1 MTLDRGDWQYRRDAT
16 LADFLS
22 MDDLTKVLAETVR
35 CVQWVRVVGVEIFLP
50 QLHDY
55 IIAFVHR
62 LINAE
67 L

>member
-1 MTLDRGDWQYRRDAT
+1 MTLDVHDWQYRRDAT

-35 CVQWVRVVGVEIFLP
+35 WVRVVGVEIFFT

-55 IIAFVHR
+55 VIAFVHR

>member
-35 CVQWVRVVGVEIFLP
+35 CVEWVRVVGVEIFFP
-50 QLHDY
+50 QLH
-55 IIAFVHR
+55 IIS
-62 LINAE
+62 
-67 L
+67 